1 MRAPE
6 ALRSGRQCGLRL
18 VDDRLECG
26 RLVDGEIGQHLAVH
40 RDPGFAEA
48 GDKPA
53 VGEPEAPD
61 RRVEALDPQ
70 GAEGALAPLAVAEGV
85 LACLLH
91 RVLGN
96 ADGVLAPAVIA
107 FGGFEDFLVLGVSG
121 DPPFD
126 AGHGRSPS
134 KSITLMGRCAAP
146 RAATGAI
153 SRWAA
158 NIS

>member
-6 ALRSGRQCGLRL
+6 APRSSRQCGLRL
-18 VDDRLECG
+18 VDNRLE
-26 RLVDGEIGQHLAVH
+26 RSRFVDGEIGQHLTVH

-61 RRVEALDPQ
+61 GGIEALDPQ

-91 RVLGN
+91 RLLGN
-96 ADGVLAPAVIA
+96 ADSVLAPAVIA
-107 FGGFEDFLVLGVSG
+107 FG
-121 DPPFD
+121 
-126 AGHGRSPS
+126 
-134 KSITLMGRCAAP
+134 
-146 RAATGAI
+146 
-153 SRWAA
+153 
-158 NIS
+158 